1 MNFIYNEKPSLD
13 TQLIFNID
21 ISNFKNLLLID
32 SIVSESELFYSSSN
46 SKTFPIIYS
55 NNSNRNLKMV

>member
-32 SIVSESELFYSSSN
+32 SIVSESELFYSKLLQKSA
-46 SKTFPIIYS
+46 
-55 NNSNRNLKMV
+55 